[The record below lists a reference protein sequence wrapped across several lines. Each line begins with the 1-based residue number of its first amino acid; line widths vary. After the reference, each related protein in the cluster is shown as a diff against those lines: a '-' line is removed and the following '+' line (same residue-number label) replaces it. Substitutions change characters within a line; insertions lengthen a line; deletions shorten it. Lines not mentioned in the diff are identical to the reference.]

1 MPAINRTL
9 NGQLHPIFHPLIYR
23 NPMFLLRFVFCFTLL
38 ISSVSQPV
46 YAQDSTETKPSIRIA
61 IGDIP
66 GFDMLILEAAAA
78 RAAERNVHVTISYL
92 QSEDL
97 ATQAIING
105 LADVGMGTPYALIH
119 NTRAP
124 IRLFYQLN
132 SLRFFPV
139 VDTQYYNDWEDL
151 DGAPM
156 YTHGEG
162 SGTEAIMM
170 LMARKHDI
178 QYSAMHYVPGSG
190 VRAKAMIKGRIH
202 ATIVDTERR
211 NKLLSHVSGRFKI
224 LPTPTI
230 SASDEALYGHLDF
243 LHAKRAEISILIE
256 ELIQVSRMING
267 NPNAVVELRDKYNIL
282 RHSTDNKES
291 ALIQMYEEL
300 VSVDAIPNNG
310 GYPTASAADL
320 KFFAASGTLNGN
332 SEQLTADDFWEFSP
346 LTKALE
352 RTGIQ

>member
-1 MPAINRTL
+1 MPTIDRTL
-9 NGQLHPIFHPLIYR
+9 NGQSRHAIQPPACV
-23 NPMFLLRFVFCFTLL
+23 NSMFLIRIFCCLSLL
-38 ISSVSQPV
+38 TSFINQPLH
-46 YAQDSTETKPSIRIA
+46 AKEATEPTPDIRIA

-66 GFDMLILEAAAA
+66 GFDTLIVEAAAA
-78 RAAERNVHVTISYL
+78 RAAERDVNISISYL

-105 LADVGMGTPYALIH
+105 LADVGIGTPYALIH

-124 IRLFYQLN
+124 LRLFYQLN

-139 VDTQYYNDWEDL
+139 VDTQHYNDWKDL
-151 DGAPM
+151 DGVPM

-211 NKLLSHVSGRFKI
+211 NQLLNHSSGKFKT
-224 LPTPTI
+224 LPIPTI

-243 LHAKRAEISILIE
+243 LHTQQAKISILVE
-256 ELIQVSRMING
+256 ELIQVSRMINRD
-267 NPNAVVELRDKYNIL
+267 PNAVVELRDKYNIL
-282 RHSTDNKES
+282 HQSTDNKES

-320 KFFAASGTLNGN
+320 KFFTASGTLNGN
-332 SEQLTADDFWEFSP
+332 LEQLKETDFWEFSP
-346 LTKALE
+346 LTNALE
-352 RTGIQ
+352 TIGIQ

>member
-9 NGQLHPIFHPLIYR
+9 DGNFRPAFPPLFCVNPI
-23 NPMFLLRFVFCFTLL
+23 LL
-38 ISSVSQPV
+38 IRILCCLSLVFFCANQPV
-46 YAQDSTETKPSIRIA
+46 YAEDKTGSTPDIRIA

-66 GFDMLILEAAAA
+66 GFDMLIVEAAAA
-78 RAAERNVHVTISYL
+78 RAAERDVHVLISYL

-105 LADVGMGTPYALIH
+105 LADIGIGTPYALIH
-119 NTRAP
+119 NTQAP
-124 IRLFYQLN
+124 LRMFYQLN

-139 VDTQYYNDWEDL
+139 VDTNHYSEWEDL

-170 LMARKHDI
+170 LMAQKHDI
-178 QYSAMHYVPGSG
+178 EYSAMHYVPGSG

-211 NKLLSHVSGRFKI
+211 NKLLNHSAGNFKV
-224 LPTPTI
+224 LPTPVI
-230 SASDEALYGHLDF
+230 SASDEALYGHKDF
-243 LHAKRAEISILIE
+243 LHRQQAKITILIE
-256 ELIQVSRMING
+256 ELIQVSRMINRD
-267 NPNAVVELRDKYNIL
+267 PNVVVQLRDQYNIL
-282 RHSTDNKES
+282 RQSTNNKES
-291 ALIQMYEEL
+291 TLIQMYDEL
-300 VSVDAIPNNG
+300 VSVDAIPDNG
-310 GYPTASAADL
+310 GYPAAATADL

-332 SEQLTADDFWEFSP
+332 LDQLHADDFWEFAP

-352 RTGIQ
+352 NAGIH

>member
-1 MPAINRTL
+1 MPAIDRTL
-9 NGQLHPIFHPLIYR
+9 NGQSRHAIHPPVCV
-23 NPMFLLRFVFCFTLL
+23 NSMFLIRIFCCLSL
-38 ISSVSQPV
+38 VISFISQPL
-46 YAQDSTETKPSIRIA
+46 YAKEATEPTPDIRIA

-66 GFDMLILEAAAA
+66 GFDTLIVEAAAA
-78 RAAERNVHVTISYL
+78 RAAERNVHVSISYL
-92 QSEDL
+92 QSENL

-105 LADVGMGTPYALIH
+105 LADVGIGTPYALIH

-124 IRLFYQLN
+124 LRLFYQLN

-139 VDTQYYNDWEDL
+139 VDTQHYKDWKDL

-170 LMARKHDI
+170 LMAQKHDI

-211 NKLLSHVSGRFKI
+211 NQLLNHSSGKFKT

-243 LHAKRAEISILIE
+243 LHTQQVKISILVE
-256 ELIQVSRMING
+256 ELIQVSRMINRD
-267 NPNAVVELRDKYNIL
+267 PNAVVELRDKYNIF
-282 RHSTDNKES
+282 HQSTDNKES

-320 KFFAASGTLNGN
+320 KFFATSGTLNGN
-332 SEQLTADDFWEFSP
+332 LEHLKGADFWEFAP

-352 RTGIQ
+352 AIGIQ